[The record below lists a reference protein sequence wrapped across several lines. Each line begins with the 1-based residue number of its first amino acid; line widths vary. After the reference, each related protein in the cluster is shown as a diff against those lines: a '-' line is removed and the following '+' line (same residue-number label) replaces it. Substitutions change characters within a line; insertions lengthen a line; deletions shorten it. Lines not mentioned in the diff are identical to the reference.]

1 MDISSL
7 KKKEDR
13 VLAEKAPPPLAREV
27 GSVFNDWLFRNQRE
41 LQMT

>member
-13 VLAEKAPPPLAREV
+13 VLAEKALPPLAREV
-27 GSVFNDWLFRNQRE
+27 GSVVNIWLFRNQRV
-41 LQMT
+41 L